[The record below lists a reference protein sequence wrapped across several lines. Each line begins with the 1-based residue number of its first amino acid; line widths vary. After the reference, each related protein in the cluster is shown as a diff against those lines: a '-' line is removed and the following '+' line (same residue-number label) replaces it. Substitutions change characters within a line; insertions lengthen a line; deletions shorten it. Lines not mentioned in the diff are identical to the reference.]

1 MHAAPRTTAA
11 VAVVLA
17 VWRPVH
23 GLVNL
28 YQRSESYMGQDFFG
42 HFTFYTGADPTH
54 GTVKF
59 LDEAAAWNDKLL
71 SISDSR
77 VLIRSDN
84 TTVVPDGEGRKAL
97 RIESKTR
104 YNGGLFVVEMDHV
117 PTACGAW
124 PAFWMFGDDAQHVWP
139 RWGEFDIWEA
149 IHTQNAATTT
159 LHTRENCD
167 QRAVNE
173 GIDFQGQGWSVGTQ
187 SNKAKNCW
195 VHANAE
201 YDNQGC
207 GQKLQ
212 DGSAGPKFN
221 VQGGGT
227 FIAEWDPVVNKRL
240 RTWFFPKGQEPEM
253 GNNPNPDTFGM
264 PNSFFTLN
272 EKWCTS
278 GHFHN
283 MRMVFDVTF
292 CGDYAG
298 GTFHSSCP
306 EIQMSCAEY
315 VRSKPSAFSEAFWS
329 IRRLDVY
336 QSRAVQALTGEQ
348 PGTAWTAI
356 LASLAAVA
364 LLGVVLYYYC
374 SRQRI
379 AAVGQA
385 LTAPMK
391 SDGKLQLPI
400 TKATRSGAGGLVT
413 SPVSRREVFLQS
425 EAGGNVAEPEVE
437 PAPPGLSWRRLWLM
451 FCCANEDKR
460 TPNKAQG
467 GTRPI
472 GYDEVHPTS
481 PTRTPSRTG
490 EVTPMQ
496 PTLRKEGS
504 AGRVGSGILVRAPSG
519 ALVDQARA
527 VVLNWSAGFG
537 QGGCASPI
545 KMRLSAREASFR
557 YLEALEFSIDHPDA
571 IQVLLADGPG
581 FGFADAF
588 KNSAGMSSLQVEL
601 TAHVSL

>member
-1 MHAAPRTTAA
+1 
-11 VAVVLA
+11 
-17 VWRPVH
+17 
-23 GLVNL
+23 
-28 YQRSESYMGQDFFG
+28 MGQDFFG

-59 LDEAAAWNDKLL
+59 LDEAAAWNEKLL

-77 VLIRSDN
+77 VLIRIDN
-84 TTVVPDGEGRKAL
+84 TTVVPEGEGRKAL

-104 YNGGLFVVEMDHV
+104 YNSGLFVLQMDHV

-173 GIDFQGQGWSVGTQ
+173 GIDFQGQGWAVGTQ

-240 RTWFFPKGQEPEM
+240 RTWFFPTGQEPPL
-253 GNNPNPDTFGM
+253 GDNPNPDTFGM

-272 EKWCTS
+272 EKWCSS

-336 QSRAVQALTGEQ
+336 HSKAVQALANHDQ
-348 PGTAWTAI
+348 QGTAWSAI
-356 LASLAAVA
+356 LASLAAAV

-374 SRQRI
+374 SRQRVVAI
-379 AAVGQA
+379 GQA

-391 SDGKLQLPI
+391 SDKLQLPI
-400 TKATRSGAGGLVT
+400 NKATRSGAGGLVT
-413 SPVSRREVFLQS
+413 SPVSRREVYLQS

-504 AGRVGSGILVRAPSG
+504 AGRVGSGVLVRAPSG
-519 ALVDQARA
+519 ALVDQDSGKVVVPAPAR
-527 VVLNWSAGFG
+527 
-537 QGGCASPI
+537 
-545 KMRLSAREASFR
+545 
-557 YLEALEFSIDHPDA
+557 
-571 IQVLLADGPG
+571 
-581 FGFADAF
+581 
-588 KNSAGMSSLQVEL
+588 
-601 TAHVSL
+601 